1 MADGNRR
8 DWSQNTGDWHSRML
22 GDLVVAGMA
31 QRTQEAYLRAVRT
44 AIGGGVAPQSPGD
57 GRG

>member
-1 MADGNRR
+1 MADGNTRGR
-8 DWSQNTGDWHSRML
+8 SKNAGAWHERML

-31 QRTQEAYLRAVRT
+31 QRTQEAYLRAMRT
-44 AIGGGVAPQSPGD
+44 AIGGAVAPQSPGD